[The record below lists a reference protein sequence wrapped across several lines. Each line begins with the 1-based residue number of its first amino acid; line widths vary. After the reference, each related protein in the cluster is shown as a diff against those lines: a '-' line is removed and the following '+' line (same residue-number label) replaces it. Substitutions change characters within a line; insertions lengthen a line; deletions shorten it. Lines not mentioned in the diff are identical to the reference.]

1 MKPVEIFLTL
11 CYTER
16 HWGVF
21 AVTSK
26 IYSIDE
32 IKAKVAPIAEQ
43 YGVARVFLFGSY
55 ARGEAKPDSDL
66 DFRIDKGSLRG
77 LIQLGGLY
85 SDLEETFDKN
95 LDLLTTGS
103 LEEKFLNRISNE
115 EILIY
120 GH

>member
-1 MKPVEIFLTL
+1 M
-11 CYTER
+11 
-16 HWGVF
+16 
-21 AVTSK
+21 TSK

-32 IKAKVAPIAEQ
+32 IKAMVAPIAEQ

-55 ARGEAKPDSDL
+55 ARGEATPDSDL
-66 DFRIDKGSLRG
+66 DFRVDKGSLRG

-85 SDLEETFDKN
+85 SDLEETFDKK

-103 LEEKFLNRISNE
+103 LEEKFLNRISSE